1 MSGTL
6 RRDARVRRR
15 PEFTRAYDQ
24 GTKRHGRF
32 MTVFLMPTEGG
43 SRLGVSATRKLGS
56 AVVRNR
62 AKRRVRALFR
72 AARPAPGV
80 DVIVIPRREL
90 LDAPFDSLEIE
101 FRHLVARRPGGAPA
115 AATPGRPRHPRPDQ
129 VV

>member
-1 MSGTL
+1 MAGTL
-6 RRDARVRRR
+6 RQEARVRRR
-15 PEFTRAYDQ
+15 AEFTRAYDR
-24 GTKRHGRF
+24 GAKRHGRF
-32 MTVFLMPTEGG
+32 MTVFLMPTEGV

-90 LDAPFDSLEIE
+90 LDAPFSSLEAE
-101 FRHLVARRPGGAPA
+101 FRHLVSRRPGGSVA
-115 AATPGRPRHPRPDQ
+115 ASGPGGAGPPRPDSH
-129 VV
+129 V

>member
-1 MSGTL
+1 MAGTL
-6 RRDARVRRR
+6 RQEARVRRR
-15 PEFTRAYDQ
+15 AEFTRAYDQ
-24 GTKRHGRF
+24 GMKRHGRF
-32 MTVFLMPTEGG
+32 MTVFLLPTD
-43 SRLGVSATRKLGS
+43 GVCRIGISATRKLGG

-90 LDAPFDSLEIE
+90 LDAPFDSLEVE

-115 AATPGRPRHPRPDQ
+115 AARPDRPRAARPDSH
-129 VV
+129 V

>member
-1 MSGTL
+1 MAGTL
-6 RRDARVRRR
+6 RQEARVRRR
-15 PEFTRAYDQ
+15 AEFTRAYDG

-32 MTVFLMPTEGG
+32 MTVFLMPTEGV
-43 SRLGVSATRKLGS
+43 SRIGISATRKLGP

-90 LDAPFDSLEIE
+90 LDAPFDSLEVE
-101 FRHLVARRPGGAPA
+101 FRHLVARRSGGTPAP
-115 AATPGRPRHPRPDQ
+115 PRRGRAGDPRPHSH
-129 VV
+129 V